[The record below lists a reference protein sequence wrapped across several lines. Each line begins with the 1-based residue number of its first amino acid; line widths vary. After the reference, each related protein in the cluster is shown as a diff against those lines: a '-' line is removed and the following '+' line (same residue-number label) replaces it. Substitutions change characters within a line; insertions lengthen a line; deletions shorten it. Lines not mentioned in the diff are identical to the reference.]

1 MARLIVGLLAVLL
14 LAQNAGWREWLNKG
28 IAEYRA
34 GRYPAATEALQQ
46 AAALAPGEVEP
57 HLYLGTAYMVQYVP
71 GAEAAGN
78 LAFAQGAER
87 EFARVLELDAANGTA
102 LESLAS
108 LALNQ
113 RKLDE
118 AASWFEKA
126 ANAAPNNARA
136 YYSLGVIAWMKFY
149 PEYGKARGA
158 LGMKPEDPGP
168 LPDPAARNA
177 LRAQFWGVIA
187 DGIANLDKA
196 LAIDPKYDDAM
207 AYMNLLVRERADLAD
222 TKDDY
227 LRDIAAADQWVAKA
241 LETKREKA
249 GGPAPAAAGGPR
261 TPIHVGPAVQERKL
275 VRKVEPVY
283 PDEAKRA
290 RIQGTVRFTV
300 IVGKDGAVQNVTVI
314 SGHPVL
320 IKAALDALRQW
331 RYQPTLLNGEPVEVV
346 TQVEIPFSLT
356 ATAPGDGSL
365 PGVANRIVN

>member
-1 MARLIVGLLAVLL
+1 MARLMVGLFAALL

-28 IAEYRA
+28 IAEYKA
-34 GRYPAATEALQQ
+34 GRYPAATEAFQQ
-46 AAALAPGEVEP
+46 AAGLAPDEVAP

-87 EFARVLELDAANGTA
+87 EFARVLELDPANGTA

-168 LPDPAARNA
+168 LPDPATRNA
-177 LRAQFWGVIA
+177 LRAQLWGVIA

-222 TKDDY
+222 TKDEY
-227 LRDIAAADQWVAKA
+227 LRDIAAADQWVAKT

-249 GGPAPAAAGGPR
+249 GSAGPAFTAGSPSTR
-261 TPIHVGPAVQERKL
+261 IRVGPAVQERKL
-275 VRKVEPVY
+275 VRKVEPAY
-283 PDEAKRA
+283 PDEAKQA
-290 RIQGTVRFTV
+290 RIQGTVRFDV
-300 IVGKDGAVQNVTVI
+300 IVGRDGTVQNATVI

-320 IKAALDALRQW
+320 ITAALDALRQW

-346 TQVEIPFSLT
+346 TQVEIPFSYSPILT
-356 ATAPGDGSL
+356 GP
-365 PGVANRIVN
+365 R